1 MASTKRAPR
10 LNVIALGNISFGF
23 GWWFYAQTEGAAALA

>member
-1 MASTKRAPR
+1 MASTKRALRPI
-10 LNVIALGNISFGF
+10 VIALGNISFGF

>member
-10 LNVIALGNISFGF
+10 PIVIALENLSFGF